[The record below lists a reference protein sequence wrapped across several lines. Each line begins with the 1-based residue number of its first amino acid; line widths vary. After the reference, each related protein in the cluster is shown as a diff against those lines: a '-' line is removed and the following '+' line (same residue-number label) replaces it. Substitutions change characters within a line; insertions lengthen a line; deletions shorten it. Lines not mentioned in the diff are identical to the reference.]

1 MKDTS
6 CGDPVKVNS
15 CQNGNS
21 NQFITAKFLKL
32 SKGKFLCFFGTTNVK
47 KKLAVLFLCSYG
59 IETRFKLRSHGLGKL
74 ISFLMPLI

>member
-1 MKDTS
+1 MLFISHKSQNYNLGHCLISTVKDTS

-32 SKGKFLCFFGTTNVK
+32 SKENFYVSL
-47 KKLAVLFLCSYG
+47 VL
-59 IETRFKLRSHGLGKL
+59 LR
-74 ISFLMPLI
+74 

>member
-32 SKGKFLCFFGTTNVK
+32 SKENFYVSL
-47 KKLAVLFLCSYG
+47 VL
-59 IETRFKLRSHGLGKL
+59 LG
-74 ISFLMPLI
+74 